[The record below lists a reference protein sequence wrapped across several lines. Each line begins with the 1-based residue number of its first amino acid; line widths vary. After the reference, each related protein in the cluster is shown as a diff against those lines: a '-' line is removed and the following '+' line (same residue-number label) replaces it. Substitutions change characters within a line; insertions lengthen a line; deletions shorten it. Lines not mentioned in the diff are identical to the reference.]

1 MGFVALIL
9 LPAAGRSAQ
18 IAGVG
23 APVEGLVRDSSGAA
37 VPGAQVEVHAG
48 SFLASAVSD
57 SGGAFAFESV
67 PGMAGTILVTC
78 MCG

>member
-9 LPAAGRSAQ
+9 LPAPVRSAQ

-23 APVEGLVRDSSGAA
+23 AHVEGVVRDSSGAA
-37 VPGAQVEVHAG
+37 LPGAQVEVHAG

-57 SGGAFAFESV
+57 SGGAFAFENV
-67 PGMAGTILVTC
+67 GERAGLSEN
-78 MCG
+78 